1 MNRMVAAVRS
11 SLRSEIDKHGTIVYK
26 VSGTSMLPL
35 LKQETDLVV
44 ICKISAPLKPRDIV
58 LYQRDNRTFVLH
70 RVIEVHGDSYTMRGD
85 NCSQLEHGIRRDQ
98 ILGKLTQIVRD
109 GKSIDLSSRSYEAYA
124 RIMAAALPRRVRV
137 KVGTVICKSLLGE

>member
-58 LYQRDNRTFVLH
+58 LYQRDNGTFVLH
-70 RVIEVHGDSYTMRGD
+70 RVIKVHGDSYTMRGD
-85 NCSQLEHGIRRDQ
+85 NCSQLEHGIRRGQ

-109 GKSIDLSSRSYEAYA
+109 GKSIDLASRSYEAYA

>member
-58 LYQRDNRTFVLH
+58 LYQRDNGTFVLH
-70 RVIEVHGDSYTMRGD
+70 RVIKVHGGSYTMRGD
-85 NCSQLEHGIRRDQ
+85 NCLQLEHGIRRDQ

-109 GKSIDLSSRSYEAYA
+109 GKSIDLSSNSYEAYA

>member
-58 LYQRDNRTFVLH
+58 LYQRDNGTFVLH
-70 RVIEVHGDSYTMRGD
+70 RVIKVHGDSYTMRGD

-109 GKSIDLSSRSYEAYA
+109 GKSIDLSSRSYDAYA

>member
-44 ICKISAPLKPRDIV
+44 ICKISASLKPRDIV
-58 LYQRDNRTFVLH
+58 LYQRDNGTFVLH
-70 RVIEVHGDSYTMRGD
+70 RVIKAHGDSYTMRGD

>member
-44 ICKISAPLKPRDIV
+44 IRKISAPLKPRDIA
-58 LYQRDNRTFVLH
+58 LYQRDNGTFVLH
-70 RVIEVHGDSYTMRGD
+70 RVIKVYGDSYTMRGD